1 MPSKSEKQHRFM
13 EAAAHNP
20 AFAAKAHIPQA
31 VAKEF
36 VEADAGHR
44 LVKALRKNHGR

>member
-1 MPSKSEKQHRFM
+1 MPSKSDKQHRFM

-20 AFAAKAHIPQA
+20 KFAAKNKIPQS

-36 VEADAGHR
+36 VEADKKR
-44 LVKALRKNHGR
+44 SVKDKIKTRYK